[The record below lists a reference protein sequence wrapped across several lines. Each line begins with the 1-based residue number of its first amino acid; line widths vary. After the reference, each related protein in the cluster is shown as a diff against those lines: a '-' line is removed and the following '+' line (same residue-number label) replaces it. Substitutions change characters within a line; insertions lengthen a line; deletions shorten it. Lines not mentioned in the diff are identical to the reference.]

1 MAKRALCVGINDYPY
16 TEEDD
21 LRGCINDAQGWFAL
35 LRDHYDFAA
44 SDITLLTDKAATKK
58 GVLTK
63 LKKLLASGKKGDV
76 LVFTNAS
83 HGTNERDTGNDE
95 PDGFDEA
102 LCPYDV
108 DSNLILDD
116 ELREIIGGLASG
128 VRFYMISDSCHS
140 GSVTRAIPGR
150 NARAAKYRR
159 SRYLSPETRGKEGVP
174 NPATRA
180 IQRRRKLVPS
190 EEDMVELLLAGC
202 SARQS
207 SYDDMFGQTFHGA
220 MSYYAL
226 ETIQERKYK
235 LTWTELHEA
244 VCQKLE
250 DNAFDQSPQ
259 LEGKTTNKG
268 RQIFT

>member
-21 LRGCINDAQGWFAL
+21 LRGCVNDAQGWFAL

-44 SDITLLTDKAATKK
+44 SDIKLITDKAATKK
-58 GVLTK
+58 GVVSA
-63 LKKLLASGKKGDV
+63 LKKLVASGKKGDV

-83 HGTNERDTGNDE
+83 HGTNELDTGNDE

-108 DSNLILDD
+108 DSNLITDD
-116 ELREIIGGLASG
+116 EVRDIFGGVKAG

-140 GSVTRAIPGR
+140 GSITRAIPGR
-150 NARAAKYRR
+150 NTRFAKYRR

-180 IQRRRKLVPS
+180 IQRRRKLVQS
-190 EEDMVELLLAGC
+190 EESMTELLLSGC
-202 SARQS
+202 NARQS
-207 SYDDMFGQTFHGA
+207 SYDDMFGTSFHGA
-220 MSYYAL
+220 LSYYAL
-226 ETIQERKYK
+226 ETIKESKYK
-235 LTWTELHEA
+235 LTWSELHEA
-244 VCQKLE
+244 ICTKLD

-259 LEGKTTNKG
+259 LEGKSASKN

>member
-21 LRGCINDAQGWFAL
+21 LRGCINDAQAWSAL
-35 LRDHYDFAA
+35 LRDHYDFAQ
-44 SDITLLTDKAATKK
+44 SDIKLLTDKDATKK
-58 GVLTK
+58 GVLTA
-63 LKKLLASGKKGDV
+63 LKKLLSSGKKGDV

-116 ELREIIGGLASG
+116 DLRELIGGLKAG
-128 VRFYMISDSCHS
+128 ARLYMISDSCHS
-140 GSVTRAIPGR
+140 GSVTRAIAGR
-150 NARAAKYRR
+150 NSRTAKYRR
-159 SRYLSPETRGKEGVP
+159 SRYLSPEARGKEGVP

-180 IQRRRKLVPS
+180 IQRRRKLVES
-190 EEDMVELLLAGC
+190 EESMVELLLSGC
-202 SARQS
+202 NARQS
-207 SYDDMFGQTFHGA
+207 SYDDMFGTSFHGA

-226 ETIQERKYK
+226 ESIKERKYK
-235 LTWTELHEA
+235 LSWTQLHES
-244 VCQKLE
+244 VCSKLDE
-250 DNAFDQSPQ
+250 NAFDQAPQ
-259 LEGKTTNKG
+259 LEGKAANKG
-268 RQIFT
+268 RQLFT